1 MSPKKM
7 DEQVILDA
15 AAKEFAEKGFDGA
28 RVDAIAKRAGI
39 NKAMLYYRVG
49 DKEELYRRVVLRGQT
64 GFQSAIL
71 KAMESTN
78 TAPETMASILK
89 GITENAAENRLMPSI
104 ILRELAGNAKT
115 FPEQGREGLKKF
127 LSTIRSMVTM
137 GVEEGT
143 FRDIDPTALQFM
155 VTGAIFTLSLTREM
169 RQELNPD
176 NPGPLS
182 AEQITESIQDILLHG
197 ILKEGPEL

>member
-7 DEQVILDA
+7 SEQTILDA
-15 AAKEFAEKGFDGA
+15 AAEEFAEKGYDGA

-64 GFQSAIL
+64 GFQNAIL

-78 TAPETMASILK
+78 TAPDTMTSILK

-115 FPEQGREGLKKF
+115 FPEQGREGLKNF
-127 LSTIRSMVTM
+127 LSTVRSMVTM
-137 GVEEGT
+137 GIEEGT
-143 FRDIDPTALQFM
+143 FRDIDPTALQFI

-176 NPGPLS
+176 DPGPITT
-182 AEQITESIQDILLHG
+182 EQIIESIQDILFHG
-197 ILKEGPEL
+197 ILKEGPE

>member
-1 MSPKKM
+1 M

-15 AAKEFAEKGFDGA
+15 AAEEFAEKGFDGA

-49 DKEELYRRVVLRGQT
+49 DKEELYRRVVLRGQM
-64 GFQSAIL
+64 GFQNAIM
-71 KAMESTN
+71 KAMKSSI
-78 TAPETMASILK
+78 TAPETMANILA
-89 GITENAAENRLMPSI
+89 GIAENAAENRLIPSI
-104 ILRELAGNAKT
+104 MLRELAGNAKT
-115 FPEQGREGLKKF
+115 FPEQGREGLKSF
-127 LSTIRSMVTM
+127 LSTVRSMVTM

-155 VTGAIFTLSLTREM
+155 VTGAIFTLSLTREI

-176 NPGPLS
+176 DPGPLS
-182 AEQITESIQDILLHG
+182 AEQITESIKDILLHG
-197 ILKEGPEL
+197 ILKEGPEQ

>member
-15 AAKEFAEKGFDGA
+15 AAEEFAEKGFDGA

-64 GFQSAIL
+64 GFQTAIL

-78 TAPETMASILK
+78 TAPAAMASILR

-115 FPEQGREGLKKF
+115 LPEQGRDGLKSF
-127 LSTIRSMVTM
+127 LSTVRSMVTM
-137 GVEEGT
+137 GVEEGS
-143 FRDIDPTALQFM
+143 FRNIDPTALQFM

-182 AEQITESIQDILLHG
+182 AEQITDSIKDILMHG
-197 ILKEGPEL
+197 ILKEGTG

>member
-15 AAKEFAEKGFDGA
+15 AAEEFAEKGFDGA

-49 DKEELYRRVVLRGQT
+49 DKEELYRRVVLRGQASI
-64 GFQSAIL
+64 QSAIL
-71 KAMESTN
+71 KAIESTN
-78 TAPETMASILK
+78 TAPDTIASILK
-89 GITENAAENRLMPSI
+89 GITENATGNRLMPSI

-115 FPEQGREGLKKF
+115 LPEHGREGLKKF
-127 LSTIRSMVTM
+127 LNTVRSMVTM

-143 FRDIDPTALQFM
+143 FRNIDPTALQFM

-176 NPGPLS
+176 NPGPIS
-182 AEQITESIQDILLHG
+182 AEQITESVKDILLHG
-197 ILKEGPEL
+197 ILKEGTG

>member
-7 DEQVILDA
+7 SEQTILDA
-15 AAKEFAEKGFDGA
+15 AAEEFAEKGYDGA

-64 GFQSAIL
+64 GFQNAIL

-78 TAPETMASILK
+78 TAPDTMASMLK
-89 GITENAAENRLMPSI
+89 GITENAAENRLIPSI
-104 ILRELAGNAKT
+104 MLREIAGNAKT
-115 FPEQGREGLKKF
+115 LPEEGRDGLRKF
-127 LSTIRSMVTM
+127 MDTIRSMVTM
-137 GVEEGT
+137 GIEEGT
-143 FRDIDPTALQFM
+143 FRNIDPAALQFM

-176 NPGPLS
+176 DPGPIS
-182 AEQITESIQDILLHG
+182 VEQITESIQDILLHG
-197 ILKEGPEL
+197 ILKEGPEQ

>member
-15 AAKEFAEKGFDGA
+15 AAEEFAEKGFDGA

-64 GFQSAIL
+64 GFQTAIL

-78 TAPETMASILK
+78 TAPAAMASILR
-89 GITENAAENRLMPSI
+89 GITENATENRLMPSI

-115 FPEQGREGLKKF
+115 LPEQGRDGLKNF
-127 LSTIRSMVTM
+127 LSTVRSMVTM

-143 FRDIDPTALQFM
+143 FRNIDPTALQFM

-182 AEQITESIQDILLHG
+182 AEQITDSIKDILMHG
-197 ILKEGPEL
+197 ILKEGTG